1 MNFPI
6 FLNHCEKEMLLKKN
20 QKHNGIMK
28 KSILILAIICL
39 TTNSILVAQQNV
51 KTSGFIST
59 TSFTMGVLSNFN
71 DLNASIKTNYPEY
84 KAFNPIIQTGF
95 TLGFGYYFKD
105 RFSILT
111 ESYASSAPSVSAH
124 EDQYSEL
131 RSYGSKLEIS
141 YVFYRYKHYDFEFSV
156 GFGGQYN
163 NFLHTIKTQE
173 EEFEPKL
180 ALTSMNAIV
189 PIGLTW
195 WIYKDKR
202 AHIGERAVGISI
214 DYNLVAHKGI
224 TTVTGFTQK
233 AHFPNISSNDLW
245 LSIVLKM

>member
-1 MNFPI
+1 
-6 FLNHCEKEMLLKKN
+6 MLLKQN

-39 TTNSILVAQQNV
+39 TTNLNLVAQQNV
-51 KTSGFIST
+51 KTSGFVST
-59 TSFTMGVLSNFN
+59 ASFTMGVLSNFK
-71 DLNASIKTNYPEY
+71 DLNTSIKASYPKY
-84 KAFNPIIQTGF
+84 KAFNPFIQTGF

-105 RFSILT
+105 RLSILT

-131 RSYGSKLEIS
+131 RSYGSKLEIA

-163 NFLHTIKTQE
+163 NFLHTIKNEE
-173 EEFEPKL
+173 EEFEPEL

-195 WIYKDKR
+195 WIYKDKQ

-214 DYNLVAHKGI
+214 DYNLIAHKGI
-224 TTVTGFTQK
+224 TTVTGFTEK

-245 LSIVLKM
+245 ISIVLKM